1 MSHRKHDSSK
11 SIFAN
16 FIEKNFSSKSTNF
29 YTCHRIFSIFYTCH
43 RIFLFYKTCHW
54 KFLFYQT
61 LHWIKKYLISYDPW
75 YCLTDRSLNPWSW
88 KLSFR
93 PLFYR
98 WSFRPLVLFYRW
110 SFKPLQ
116 IYSNI
121 SSKGTVGTSP
131 NSFHNKTI
139 YSQMVVLARCAFSVY
154 SLFTRIFMAPLL
166 VT

>member
-1 MSHRKHDSSK
+1 MTTAIWLLENMSHRKHDSSK

-43 RIFLFYKTCHW
+43 RIFLFHKTCHR
-54 KFLFYQT
+54 KILFYQT
-61 LHWIKKYLISYDPW
+61 LHRIKKNLISYDPW

-98 WSFRPLVLFYRW
+98 WSFRPLVLFYWW
-110 SFKPLQ
+110 SFRPL
-116 IYSNI
+116 
-121 SSKGTVGTSP
+121 
-131 NSFHNKTI
+131 
-139 YSQMVVLARCAFSVY
+139 VLFYNGALGHWSCFNDGALDPWSC
-154 SLFTRIFMAPLL
+154 FTDGALNHCKYI
-166 VT
+166 VI